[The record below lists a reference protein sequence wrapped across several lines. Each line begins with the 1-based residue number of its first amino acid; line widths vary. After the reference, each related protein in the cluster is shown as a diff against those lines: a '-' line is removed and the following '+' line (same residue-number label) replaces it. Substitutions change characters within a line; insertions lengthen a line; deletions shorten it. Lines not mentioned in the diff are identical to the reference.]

1 MDWQTAYL
9 HALGIKPTTEA
20 RARLDQWQKFE
31 GGDTNNSAKFNFMNT
46 KLSLPGSYD
55 AIGNGVQG
63 YRTLGQGA
71 LAFSKTLRGRSDY
84 APLVQWLKSGGG
96 DPSAALQ
103 VWVSGQ
109 PTGNPGYAAKV
120 LGSSSGEG
128 EAGSALTAAGDASE
142 VAGPRPASLDAIR
155 AQAADGFAQIAQGKA
170 GPEDTFAPLLD
181 TLKAAGQT
189 VPGANALPSVDI
201 PGNSKIER
209 QAAALV
215 QKYIGVKYTWGG
227 TSPDSGFDCSGLVQY
242 VYRSLGVN
250 IPRTTYEQWDKG
262 NPVDQGDL
270 QPGDEVFF
278 TGSDPQ
284 NGKPGHEGLYVGNGM
299 FIEAPHT
306 GTSVRVSKL
315 SDRSDFVGARRF
327 A

>member
-109 PTGNPGYAAKV
+109 PTGNPGYAQKV
-120 LGSSSGEG
+120 LGSTPDPSKLGTEPS
-128 EAGSALTAAGDASE
+128 SALGDVQPVSTSS
-142 VAGPRPASLDAIR
+142 VQS
-155 AQAADGFAQIAQGKA
+155 QAADGFAQIAQGKA
-170 GPEDTFAPLLD
+170 DPSDTFDSLIS
-181 TLKAAGQT
+181 TLKSAGQT

-227 TSPDSGFDCSGLVQY
+227 ASPDSGFDCSGLVQY